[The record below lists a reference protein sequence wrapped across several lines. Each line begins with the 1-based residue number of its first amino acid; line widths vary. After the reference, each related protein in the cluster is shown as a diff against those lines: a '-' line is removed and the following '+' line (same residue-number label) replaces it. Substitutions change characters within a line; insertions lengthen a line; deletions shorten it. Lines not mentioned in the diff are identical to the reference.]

1 MVRDS
6 YNESSS
12 ANLRHQAQQTLDE
25 LCRKAKAC
33 GPSNRLNLLFQ
44 GHMVIQ
50 LLEAGACKRALLGVC
65 STHTNRKKGINTE
78 HMRDTV

>member
-1 MVRDS
+1 MNRPQLIYDT
-6 YNESSS
+6 
-12 ANLRHQAQQTLDE
+12 RRQDQAQQTLDE

-33 GPSNRLNLLFQ
+33 GPSNRLNLLVQ

-50 LLEAGACKRALLGVC
+50 LLEAGACKRALKSAC
-65 STHTNRKKGINTE
+65 STHTNREKGTLNTE